1 MTDTKTLEQ
10 VGGKRGYLLPYH
22 KMLAAYD
29 GELLA
34 KYDAF
39 YTRLT
44 LTPKALTDR
53 EKEFVWITLLVAVRE
68 GHGTLHLRRADT
80 AGLPREEMHVA
91 INLAGIAESRAA
103 TAFAKQFWKD
113 WAPDAAMDSAYFAN
127 ITAARGAVPEALTE
141 LALATAHASKRDA
154 ASLQLHIRRFF
165 AAGGAPAALAE
176 ALAFLLLPCGGPT
189 LIDAVDAWAEAA
201 ADGKMP
207 APF

>member
-1 MTDTKTLEQ
+1 MTDTKTLEL

-29 GELLA
+29 GELLS

-44 LTPKALTDR
+44 LAQKTLTDR

-68 GHGTLHLRRADT
+68 GHGTLHLRRADA
-80 AGLPREEMHVA
+80 AGLSRAEMHVA

-103 TAFAKQFWKD
+103 TAFAKQYWKD
-113 WAPDAAMDSAYFAN
+113 WAPDDAMDGAYLAN
-127 ITAARGAVPEALTE
+127 IAAARGMVPEALVE
-141 LALATAHASKRDA
+141 LALATAQASKRDA
-154 ASLQLHIRRFF
+154 TALKFHIRRFF
-165 AAGGAPAALAE
+165 AAGGTPAALVE

-189 LIDAVDAWAEAA
+189 LIDAVDAWAEASS
-201 ADGKMP
+201 DGKIP

>member
-29 GELLA
+29 AELLS

-44 LTPKALTDR
+44 LAQKTLNDR
-53 EKEFVWITLLVAVRE
+53 EKEFVWVTLLVAVRE
-68 GHGTLHLRRADT
+68 GHGTLHLRRADA
-80 AGLPREEMHVA
+80 AGLPRQHMHIA

-103 TAFAKQFWKD
+103 TVFAAQHWKD
-113 WAPDAAMDSAYFAN
+113 WAPDAAMDEAYCAN
-127 ITAARGAVPEALTE
+127 ITAARGDVPEALVE
-141 LALATAHASKRDA
+141 LALATAHASRRDA
-154 ASLQLHIRRFF
+154 SSLQLHIRRFF
-165 AAGGAPAALAE
+165 AAGGAPAGLVE

-189 LIDAVDAWAEAA
+189 LIDAVDAWAAIA
-201 ADGKMP
+201 TDGKIP